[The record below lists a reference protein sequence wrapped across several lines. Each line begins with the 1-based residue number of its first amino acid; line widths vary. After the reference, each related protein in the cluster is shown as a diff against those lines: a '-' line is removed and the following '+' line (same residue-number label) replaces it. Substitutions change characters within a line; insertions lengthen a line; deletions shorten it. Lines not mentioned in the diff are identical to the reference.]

1 MAAPTKVEITV
12 QMSCQGCV
20 TAVEKVL
27 KNTKGVKSFNVNLEK
42 EQVLIESN
50 LPSSR
55 LLEIIESTGKKAV
68 LVGYGSSTGTENLGA
83 AVAMIE
89 SGSKLIRGVI
99 RFVQSDEN
107 RCVIEGTIDGLSPGH
122 HAVCVH
128 DMGDLT
134 NGCLSC
140 GSVFSG
146 IAGQRQSTEARPILL
161 QKFYQLIQR
170 VSPAPAKPYGLIG
183 DIEARENGRAVF
195 RVEKSDFH
203 VWDVIGRSTVVH
215 EGSLKYVK
223 ENDQEDKKRLA
234 CGIIARS
241 AGLFEN
247 SKKICACDGLTVW
260 DERDVPAAGGSRQS
274 KRS

>member
-1 MAAPTKVEITV
+1 MGYRTTASQRKVEITV

-146 IAGQRQSTEARPILL
+146 IAGQRQSTE
-161 QKFYQLIQR
+161 
-170 VSPAPAKPYGLIG
+170 PYGLIG